1 MRITSIRGSAVM
13 RTSTLKQR
21 WYMKKIY
28 NNIIPFKGF
37 TAMTLWPF
45 IFVRNYETWKFSG
58 ETERHEEIHGEQQK
72 EMLIVFFLIW
82 YGIEWF
88 VKLCYYRNRM
98 TAYKNISFEREA
110 YANQHDAAY
119 TDNRKPFAWIRYIKQ

>member
-1 MRITSIRGSAVM
+1 
-13 RTSTLKQR
+13 
-21 WYMKKIY
+21 MKIIC

-37 TAMTLWPF
+37 TALTLWPF
-45 IFVRNYETWKFSG
+45 IFVRNDEAWKFSG
-58 ETERHEEIHGEQQK
+58 ETEHHEEIHGEQQK

-110 YANQHDAAY
+110 YNNQQNIIYLDQ
-119 TDNRKPFAWIRYIKQ
+119 RKPFAWVKHIKH